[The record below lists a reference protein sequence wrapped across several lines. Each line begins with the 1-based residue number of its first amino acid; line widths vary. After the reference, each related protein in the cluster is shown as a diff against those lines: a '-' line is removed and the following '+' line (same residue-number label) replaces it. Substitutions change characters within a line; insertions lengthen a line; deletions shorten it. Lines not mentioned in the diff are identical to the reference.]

1 MLQNEIYNIL
11 REGGNH
17 MLKKGQKIKLND
29 FLSEDIFEIEIT
41 AFIQSKQLD
50 ITCFGVDKNNQLY
63 DDRYFVFYNQSSS
76 PNNAIVMNV
85 ANGKSIFKIDISRLP
100 SFINKLAFCVT
111 SDDNALMRNITKG
124 TMVIK
129 QNNVEIENFSFQGSD
144 FSQERAIILSE
155 IYNKDNIW
163 KLSIVSRGFHGGL
176 SKLLEHF
183 GGEETKPDTIQYK
196 KEKTDTLIHEQSH
209 LQKPKTI
216 SLSKSGDC
224 HKISL
229 KKQNNPF
236 IHVNLNWN
244 NKQKGLF
251 GMTVLSVD
259 LDLAC
264 MYRLKNGNKGVI
276 QALGNSFGS
285 KTQEPYIFLDGDD
298 RSGNVSSGENM
309 YFFKPEE
316 IDFAIVFAYIYD
328 GIANWGKTD
337 ASIILKQKG
346 ASDIQMR
353 IDSKNSKD
361 RFCVISSFKQT
372 ENGLIVTKE
381 EKYFL
386 GHKEIDGYYGFGFRW
401 IVGHK

>member
-1 MLQNEIYNIL
+1 MNNLICKN
-11 REGGNH
+11 
-17 MLKKGQKIKLND
+17 QK
-29 FLSEDIFEIEIT
+29 
-41 AFIQSKQLD
+41 QS
-50 ITCFGVDKNNQLY
+50 
-63 DDRYFVFYNQSSS
+63 VF
-76 PNNAIVMNV
+76 P
-85 ANGKSIFKIDISRLP
+85 
-100 SFINKLAFCVT
+100 
-111 SDDNALMRNITKG
+111 
-124 TMVIK
+124 
-129 QNNVEIENFSFQGSD
+129 
-144 FSQERAIILSE
+144 
-155 IYNKDNIW
+155 
-163 KLSIVSRGFHGGL
+163 
-176 SKLLEHF
+176 
-183 GGEETKPDTIQYK
+183 
-196 KEKTDTLIHEQSH
+196 
-209 LQKPKTI
+209 
-216 SLSKSGDC
+216 KSGDY

-244 NKQKGLF
+244 NKQKRLF
-251 GMTVLSVD
+251 GMTLLSVD

-285 KTQEPYIFLDGDD
+285 KTHEPYIFLDGDD
-298 RSGNVSSGENM
+298 RSGNVSSGKNM

-328 GIANWGKTD
+328 SIANWGKTD

-346 ASDIQMR
+346 ASDIQMQ